1 MPLVSFALAP
11 CLRLSVQQRGV
22 CTVLYPEIWWTSI
35 IHQVCLSVL
44 HYTERYGGLLL
55 YTRYV
60 CLYCIIPR
68 DMVDFYYTPGMSVCT
83 VLYPEIWWTS
93 IIHQV
98 CLSVLHY
105 TQRYGGLLL
114 YTRYVCLYCII
125 PRDMVDFYYTPGMSV
140 CTVLYPEIWWT
151 SIIHQV
157 CLSVLYYTQRYGG
170 LLLYTR
176 YVRTL

>member
-1 MPLVSFALAP
+1 MLLFHQVGTFINEQLTLNTVSIEMYDATRQF
-11 CLRLSVQQRGV
+11 RLSSLPTSV
-22 CTVLYPEIWWTSI
+22 CP
-35 IHQVCLSVL
+35 
-44 HYTERYGGLLL
+44 TEG
-55 YTRYV
+55 

-83 VLYPEIWWTS
+83 ALYPEIWWTS

-140 CTVLYPEIWWT
+140 CTALYPEIWWT

-157 CLSVLYYTQRYGG
+157 CLSVLHYTQRYGG
-170 LLLYTR
+170 LLLSEMKIFR
-176 YVRTL
+176 RSADFRRFEIDFGHC